1 MSYTEYKQSWCH
13 EDVMTF
19 FLIVYFKTCLQL
31 FDFSLNTWR
40 ISFLFSSLALNIDHL
55 EMHWYR
61 MCCVFTRIQSLW
73 GKKKIY
79 LSCMVFFLDQ
89 YDYYLLVSR
98 FCLIPGIWEVIF
110 LKSWRWCGLHN
121 FIWLMKEKWKRSK
134 SQCLML
140 HAPTTR
146 IL

>member
-73 GKKKIY
+73 GKKKNLPLMHGIF
-79 LSCMVFFLDQ
+79 SWSIW
-89 YDYYLLVSR
+89 LLLTSISI
-98 FCLIPGIWEVIF
+98 LIPGIWEVIF